1 MPIRTPLLALAA
13 LALPGAALAHT
24 GHDVGGFGYGFAHP
38 LGGLDHL
45 LAMLAVGL
53 WAAQAGGRALWAVP
67 ASFLALMAAGGGL
80 ALAGVGLPAV
90 ELGVAGS
97 VLAFG
102 LLVACAARIPL
113 GAGIALTGA
122 FALFHGFAHGAEM
135 AAGASAALYGGGFLA
150 ATALLH
156 AAGMIAGQLG
166 RYRLG
171 AVLVRAGGAATAAAG
186 ATLLAGLG

>member
-1 MPIRTPLLALAA
+1 MRTRDLLLTAAA
-13 LALPGAALAHT
+13 LAVPGAALAHT
-24 GHDVGGFGYGFAHP
+24 GHPTGGFGYGFAHP

-67 ASFLALMAAGGGL
+67 ATFLAVMAAGGGL
-80 ALAGVGLPAV
+80 ALAGVALPAV
-90 ELGVAGS
+90 ELGIAGS

-102 LLVACAARIPL
+102 LLVACAARLPL
-113 GAGIALTGA
+113 PAGMALTGA

-135 AAGASAALYGGGFLA
+135 AAGASAVAYGAGFLA

-156 AAGMIAGQLG
+156 GVGLVAGQLG
-166 RYRLG
+166 RVRLG
-171 AVLVRAGGAATAAAG
+171 GALVRVGGAATAAAG
-186 ATLLAGLG
+186 ALLVAGLG

>member
-1 MPIRTPLLALAA
+1 MQIRKPLLALAA

-24 GHDVGGFGYGFAHP
+24 GHVAGGLGDGFAHP

-67 ASFLALMAAGGGL
+67 ASFLALMAAGGAL
-80 ALAGVGLPAV
+80 ALTGLSLPAA
-90 ELGVAGS
+90 ELGIAGS

-102 LLVACAARIPL
+102 LLVACAARLPL
-113 GAGIALTGA
+113 AAGMALTGA
-122 FALFHGFAHGAEM
+122 FALCHGHAHGAEM
-135 AAGASAALYGGGFLA
+135 AAGASAALYGAGFLA

-156 AAGMIAGQLG
+156 GAGMLACQLARTRAG
-166 RYRLG
+166 
-171 AVLVRAGGAATAAAG
+171 AALVRAGGAATAAAG
-186 ATLLAGLG
+186 AVMAAGLA